1 MVPSIKRCARCY
13 TPISWEDSSDWYSHI
28 RIKYCD
34 ECRAIINREQ
44 AAERLKRYKQRKKE
58 ADRIRDARLK
68 ELELENRIL
77 RDQLKAIALD
87 EPDNERTGNYADN
100 SNRTGD
106 I

>member
-13 TPISWEDSSDWYSHI
+13 TPISYEDSSDWYSHI

-58 ADRIRDARLK
+58 ADRVRDARLK
-68 ELELENRIL
+68 ELELENQIL
-77 RDQLKAIALD
+77 RDKLKLLW
-87 EPDNERTGNYADN
+87 EEEEN
-100 SNRTGD
+100 SD
-106 I
+106 A

>member
-1 MVPSIKRCARCY
+1 MIPSIKRCARCY
-13 TPISWEDSSDWYSHI
+13 TPISYEDNSDWYSHI

-34 ECRAIINREQ
+34 ECRKVVEREQ

-68 ELELENRIL
+68 ELELENQIL
-77 RDQLKAIALD
+77 RDKLKFLW
-87 EPDNERTGNYADN
+87 DNESRKEETNAD
-100 SNRTGD
+100 SDNRAGD

>member
-13 TPISWEDSSDWYSHI
+13 TPISYEDNSDWYSHI

-34 ECRAIINREQ
+34 ECRKVVEREQ
-44 AAERLKRYKQRKKE
+44 AAERLKRYKQRKKV

-68 ELELENRIL
+68 ELELENQIL
-77 RDQLKAIALD
+77 RDKLKFLW
-87 EPDNERTGNYADN
+87 DNESRKEETNAD
-100 SNRTGD
+100 SDNRAGD

>member
-1 MVPSIKRCARCY
+1 MVPSIKRCERCY
-13 TPISWEDSSDWYSHI
+13 TPISYEDSSDWYSHI

-34 ECRAIINREQ
+34 ECRKIVEREQ

-77 RDQLKAIALD
+77 RDKLKAIWED
-87 EPDNERTGNYADN
+87 EHKEGDLNASNDYGAGNF
-100 SNRTGD
+100 
-106 I
+106 

>member
-13 TPISWEDSSDWYSHI
+13 TPISYEDNSDWYSHI

-34 ECRAIINREQ
+34 ECRKVVEREQ

-68 ELELENRIL
+68 ELELENQIL
-77 RDQLKAIALD
+77 RDKLKFLWD
-87 EPDNERTGNYADN
+87 EEKKEGNSDAAGN
-100 SNRTGD
+100 NRAGD
-106 I
+106 V

>member
-1 MVPSIKRCARCY
+1 MVPSIKRCERCY
-13 TPISWEDSSDWYSHI
+13 TPISYEDSSDWYSHI

-34 ECRAIINREQ
+34 ECRKIVEREQ

-77 RDQLKAIALD
+77 RDKLKAIWED
-87 EPDNERTGNYADN
+87 EHKEGDLNASNDYGAGN
-100 SNRTGD
+100 

>member
-34 ECRAIINREQ
+34 ECRKIVDREQ
-44 AAERLKRYKQRKKE
+44 AAARLKRYKQRKKE

-68 ELELENRIL
+68 ELELENQIL
-77 RDQLKAIALD
+77 RDKLKLLW
-87 EPDNERTGNYADN
+87 EEEEN
-100 SNRTGD
+100 SDAN
-106 I
+106 

>member
-58 ADRIRDARLK
+58 ADRVRDARLK
-68 ELELENRIL
+68 ELELENQIL
-77 RDQLKAIALD
+77 RDKLKLLW
-87 EPDNERTGNYADN
+87 EEEEN
-100 SNRTGD
+100 SD
-106 I
+106 A

>member
-58 ADRIRDARLK
+58 ADRVRDARLK
-68 ELELENRIL
+68 ELELENQIL
-77 RDQLKAIALD
+77 RDKLKLLW
-87 EPDNERTGNYADN
+87 EEEEN
-100 SNRTGD
+100 SDAN
-106 I
+106 

>member
-13 TPISWEDSSDWYSHI
+13 TPISYEDNSDWYSHI

-34 ECRAIINREQ
+34 ECRKVVEREQ

-68 ELELENRIL
+68 ELELENQIL
-77 RDQLKAIALD
+77 RDKLKFLW
-87 EPDNERTGNYADN
+87 DNESRKEETNAD
-100 SNRTGD
+100 SDNRAGD

>member
-13 TPISWEDSSDWYSHI
+13 TPISYEDNSDWYSHI

-34 ECRAIINREQ
+34 ECRKIVDREQ

-68 ELELENRIL
+68 ELELENQIL
-77 RDQLKAIALD
+77 RDKLKFLW
-87 EPDNERTGNYADN
+87 DNESRKEETNAD
-100 SNRTGD
+100 SDNRAGD

>member
-13 TPISWEDSSDWYSHI
+13 TPISYEDNSDWYSHI

-34 ECRAIINREQ
+34 ECRKVVEREQ

-68 ELELENRIL
+68 ELELENQIL
-77 RDQLKAIALD
+77 RDKLKVLWG
-87 EPDNERTGNYADN
+87 EEKKEGNSDAD
-100 SNRTGD
+100 SNNRAGD

>member
-1 MVPSIKRCARCY
+1 MIPSIKRCARCY
-13 TPISWEDSSDWYSHI
+13 TPISYEDNSDWYSHI

-34 ECRAIINREQ
+34 ECRKVVEREQ

-68 ELELENRIL
+68 ELELENQIL
-77 RDQLKAIALD
+77 RDKLKFLWGEEKKEENSDA
-87 EPDNERTGNYADN
+87 TGN
-100 SNRTGD
+100 NRAGG

>member
-34 ECRAIINREQ
+34 ECRKIVGREQ

-58 ADRIRDARLK
+58 ADRVRDARLK
-68 ELELENRIL
+68 ELELENQIL
-77 RDQLKAIALD
+77 RDKLKLLW
-87 EPDNERTGNYADN
+87 EEEEN
-100 SNRTGD
+100 SDAN
-106 I
+106 

>member
-13 TPISWEDSSDWYSHI
+13 TPISYEDNSDWYSHI

-34 ECRAIINREQ
+34 ECRKVVEREQ

-68 ELELENRIL
+68 ELELENQIL
-77 RDQLKAIALD
+77 RDKLKFLWG
-87 EPDNERTGNYADN
+87 EEKKEGK
-100 SNRTGD
+100 SM
-106 I
+106 

>member
-1 MVPSIKRCARCY
+1 MIPSIKRCARCY
-13 TPISWEDSSDWYSHI
+13 TPISYEDNSDWYSHI

-34 ECRAIINREQ
+34 ECRKVVEREQ

-68 ELELENRIL
+68 ELELENQIL
-77 RDQLKAIALD
+77 RDKLKLLW
-87 EPDNERTGNYADN
+87 DNESRKEETNAD
-100 SNRTGD
+100 SDNRAGD

>member
-13 TPISWEDSSDWYSHI
+13 TPISYEDSSDWYSHI

-34 ECRAIINREQ
+34 ECRKVVEREQ

-68 ELELENRIL
+68 ELELENQIL
-77 RDQLKAIALD
+77 RDKLKFLW
-87 EPDNERTGNYADN
+87 DNESRKEETNVDSDN
-100 SNRTGD
+100 RAGD

>member
-13 TPISWEDSSDWYSHI
+13 TPISYEDNSDWYSHI

-34 ECRAIINREQ
+34 ECRKIVEREQ

-68 ELELENRIL
+68 ELELENQIL
-77 RDQLKAIALD
+77 RDKLKFLWGEEKKEGNSD
-87 EPDNERTGNYADN
+87 VTDDNRAG
-100 SNRTGD
+100 SV
-106 I
+106 

>member
-1 MVPSIKRCARCY
+1 MVPSIKRCERCY
-13 TPISWEDSSDWYSHI
+13 TPISYEDSSDWYSHI

-34 ECRAIINREQ
+34 ECRKIVEREQ

-58 ADRIRDARLK
+58 ADRIRDTRLK

-77 RDQLKAIALD
+77 RDKLKAIWED
-87 EPDNERTGNYADN
+87 EHKEGDLNASNDYGTGN
-100 SNRTGD
+100 

>member
-1 MVPSIKRCARCY
+1 MIPSIKRCARCY
-13 TPISWEDSSDWYSHI
+13 TPISYEDNSDWYSHI

-34 ECRAIINREQ
+34 ECRKVVEREQ

-68 ELELENRIL
+68 ELELENQIL
-77 RDQLKAIALD
+77 RDKLKVLWGEEKKEENSDAA
-87 EPDNERTGNYADN
+87 GN
-100 SNRTGD
+100 NRAGE